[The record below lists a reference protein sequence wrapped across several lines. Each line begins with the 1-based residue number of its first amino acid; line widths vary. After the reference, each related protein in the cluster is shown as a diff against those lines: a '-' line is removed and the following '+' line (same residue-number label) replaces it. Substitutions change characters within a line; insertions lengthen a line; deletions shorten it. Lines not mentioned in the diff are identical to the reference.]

1 MKKKNGP
8 KTSDFPNYVKIK
20 SGEIRNLTMQKSEY
34 FNKFKSCMKILLNVK
49 S

>member
-20 SGEIRNLTMQKSEY
+20 SGEIRNLTMKKANISI
-34 FNKFKSCMKILLNVK
+34 NLKVA
-49 S
+49 